1 MQYCNVRIGTSGTI
15 LEGKKYS
22 YDDVGNI
29 TKISQSTSPYNP
41 LVAYEYDSRNQLT
54 KETYYDGA
62 GSATGNITKTIA
74 YTYDTAGN
82 ILSETKTVGTTTT
95 TKNYTYSTGNWKD
108 LLKSVTVNGTNYSIS
123 SSGGNPTN
131 WYNGSKTYTGLTWQ
145 QGRQLAGLTVG
156 ETSVSYEYDADGI
169 RTKMVAGDVTYEFVT
184 QGGKLMRETATNS
197 SAVYVMDFIYDNAG
211 RPFAVKFSK
220 NGGSSFTTFYY
231 VLNLQ
236 GDVVAITKADG
247 TVVAKYTYDAWGNL
261 TSLIN
266 ANGTEIVNRTT
277 GTAIAF
283 WNPLTYRGYIR
294 DRETGFY
301 YLQSRYYDPANH
313 RFINADNYASTD
325 STDPISC
332 NMFTYCGNNPVMNLD
347 PTGEWSWGGVLA
359 GLGIIAG
366 TIIAVATFGVA
377 TPVGALVAGAAITAG
392 AVTTYAAATDSTM
405 VVDLSYSTQVGPNE
419 YVKAGGAVVI
429 DFENNEANA
438 YPHVGGGFGYSEGI
452 SFSVGLV
459 DNYEQPEDYAKHFI
473 DINAG
478 SSVGL
483 DHCWNP
489 LENHESSTQATSV
502 TFSLGKSYGFGYD
515 YYFDPIP
522 LFK

>member
-1 MQYCNVRIGTSGTI
+1 MYLVDASGNEVAAYDYDPYGKIITSTGDLAEI
-15 LEGKKYS
+15 
-22 YDDVGNI
+22 
-29 TKISQSTSPYNP
+29 NP
-41 LVAYEYDSRNQLT
+41 LR
-54 KETYYDGA
+54 
-62 GSATGNITKTIA
+62 
-74 YTYDTAGN
+74 
-82 ILSETKTVGTTTT
+82 
-95 TKNYTYSTGNWKD
+95 
-108 LLKSVTVNGTNYSIS
+108 
-123 SSGGNPTN
+123 
-131 WYNGSKTYTGLTWQ
+131 
-145 QGRQLAGLTVG
+145 
-156 ETSVSYEYDADGI
+156 
-169 RTKMVAGDVTYEFVT
+169 
-184 QGGKLMRETATNS
+184 
-197 SAVYVMDFIYDNAG
+197 
-211 RPFAVKFSK
+211 
-220 NGGSSFTTFYY
+220 
-231 VLNLQ
+231 
-236 GDVVAITKADG
+236 
-247 TVVAKYTYDAWGNL
+247 
-261 TSLIN
+261 
-266 ANGTEIVNRTT
+266 
-277 GTAIAF
+277 
-283 WNPLTYRGYIR
+283 YRGYYY
-294 DRETGFY
+294 DTETGFY

-313 RFINADNYASTD
+313 RFINADSYASTD
-325 STDPISC
+325 STDAISC
-332 NMFTYCGNNPVMNLD
+332 NMFAYCGNNPNMEID
-347 PTGEWSWGGVLA
+347 PTGYWSWGGVLA

-459 DNYEQPEDYAKHFI
+459 DNYEQPEDYAKHFV